1 MQQPVVRVGEWLVS
15 PDVNQISCNGRRTTL
30 EPRLIDL
37 LVFLA
42 HHPGEVLTRDELI
55 DHVWKRNIVT
65 SHVVTQSIS
74 ELRKSLKNGDDDE
87 NNEYIVTI
95 PKRGYKLTAP
105 VIWCAEEMELT
116 PEQSDIMSDTPPPTN
131 APTITAPQLTDN
143 QPRKYHHFRVV
154 IVWAIFLL
162 AVLSCV
168 FMVAKTA
175 IKSNLTTTNTQLLLN
190 PLDID
195 IHLVNGNA
203 CNNWNLQLFLCRWL
217 RKPGDIHA

>member
-1 MQQPVVRVGEWLVS
+1 MVS
-15 PDVNQISCNGRRTTL
+15 QPDVNQISRNRRRITL

-65 SHVVTQSIS
+65 SHVVTQTIS
-74 ELRKSLKNGDDDE
+74 ELRKSLKNDDDDE
-87 NNEYIVTI
+87 NNEYIITI

-105 VIWCAEEMELT
+105 VTWCAEEGEVTASLS
-116 PEQSDIMSDTPPPTN
+116 PEQPDIVSDTPLPTN
-131 APTITAPQLTDN
+131 TPIITAPRLSDN
-143 QPRKYHHFRVV
+143 QLRKYHHLRVF

-175 IKSNLTTTNTQLLLN
+175 IKSNLTTTNTQVLLN

-203 CNNWNLQLFLCRWL
+203 CNNWNLQLFLCCWL
-217 RKPGDIHA
+217 RKPGDIYA